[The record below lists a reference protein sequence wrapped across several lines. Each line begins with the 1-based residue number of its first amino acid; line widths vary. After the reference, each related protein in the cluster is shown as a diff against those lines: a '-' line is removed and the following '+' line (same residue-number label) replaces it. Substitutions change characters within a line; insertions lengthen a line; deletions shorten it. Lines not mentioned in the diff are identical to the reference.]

1 MSVAEKKIGE
11 AKLAEVKEV
20 KWLNRY
26 QINYF
31 LSIGF

>member
-20 KWLNRY
+20 KWLNQY
-26 QINYF
+26 LVNHF